1 MDIFWTI
8 AIILLV
14 LWVLGFIAL
23 PSLGWFIHVLLVL
36 ALIVIL
42 IRFIQGRDIATGR

>member
-1 MDIFWTI
+1 MDVFWTI
-8 AIILLV
+8 VIILLV

-36 ALIVIL
+36 AIIVAV
-42 IRFIQGRDIATGR
+42 IRLLQGRNIATGR